1 MHVKGR
7 YSVWCG
13 IKRICKLKMCF
24 ADFKQA
30 FLLFDKNGDGVI
42 TARELGE
49 VMRMLGENPTEHEI
63 LMIISLADQD
73 GK

>member
-1 MHVKGR
+1 MFCDLR
-7 YSVWCG
+7 EEYF
-13 IKRICKLKMCF
+13 F

-42 TARELGE
+42 SSRELME